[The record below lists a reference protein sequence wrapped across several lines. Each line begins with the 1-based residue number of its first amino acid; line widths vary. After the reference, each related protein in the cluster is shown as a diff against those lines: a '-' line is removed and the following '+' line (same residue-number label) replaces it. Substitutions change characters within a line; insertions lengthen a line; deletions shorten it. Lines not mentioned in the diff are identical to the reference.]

1 MEMWGELL
9 GSINEVTW
17 GERFG
22 SVNRNMGANVL
33 MA

>member
-9 GSINEVTW
+9 GSVNEVTW